1 MSGMILILGLS
12 CTTVPWGSP
21 SLPARRVTAG
31 EVDADTPGSDIRIA
45 LVEQA
50 YALLGKNRL
59 QVRGRSF
66 TLDCTGVVLAAYWGA
81 GIDLSSPLSRYSGNG
96 VARLYGYLSDFDLLA
111 EGSEAWPGDII
122 FWDNTYDRNG
132 NGKVDDPLTH
142 VGMVV
147 SVAENGDIA
156 YIHHN
161 YRQGIILEKMNPLEP
176 STYSRQE
183 GDKTVIVNSF
193 MRMRGS
199 PEYDKNLSGELMR
212 AWGRAWRLK

>member
-1 MSGMILILGLS
+1 MGNLMNCRNKQSLRPPARWSWYIMSGMILILGLS

-81 GIDLSSPLSRYSGNG
+81 AIRATELP
-96 VARLYGYLSDFDLLA
+96 
-111 EGSEAWPGDII
+111 GSTATFLILI
-122 FWDNTYDRNG
+122 F
-132 NGKVDDPLTH
+132 
-142 VGMVV
+142 
-147 SVAENGDIA
+147 
-156 YIHHN
+156 
-161 YRQGIILEKMNPLEP
+161 
-176 STYSRQE
+176 
-183 GDKTVIVNSF
+183 
-193 MRMRGS
+193 
-199 PEYDKNLSGELMR
+199 
-212 AWGRAWRLK
+212 